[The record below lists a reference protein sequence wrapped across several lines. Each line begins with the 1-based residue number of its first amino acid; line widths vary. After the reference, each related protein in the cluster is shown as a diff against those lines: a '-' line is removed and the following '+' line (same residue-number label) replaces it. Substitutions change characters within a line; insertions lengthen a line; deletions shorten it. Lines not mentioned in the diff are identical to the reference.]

1 LPVTCLAPFVL
12 CLWAAA
18 QYSLDWFSLDGGG
31 GTSTGGVYSVSGTI
45 GQPEAGTM
53 SGGNF
58 TLTGGFWDSPVPF
71 EPPVVIHIRM
81 NAEGTI
87 TVDWNHGG
95 TLQTAPTLLG
105 TWQDVRGVTS
115 PYTFIGT
122 AQILFL
128 RVRF

>member
-1 LPVTCLAPFVL
+1 
-12 CLWAAA
+12 
-18 QYSLDWFSLDGGG
+18 
-31 GTSTGGVYSVSGTI
+31 
-45 GQPEAGTM
+45 
-53 SGGNF
+53 
-58 TLTGGFWDSPVPF
+58 
-71 EPPVVIHIRM
+71 M